1 MSQVGEPASP
11 EAPVP
16 GGQPDRIAAIT
27 RALGEQYRLGVG
39 PEGGVAVLGRGGMAT
54 VYLGEDARHD
64 RWVAVKVMHP
74 EIVASIGS
82 QRFLREIRIAAQL
95 HHPHILGLIDS
106 GESGGVLW
114 YVMPFVS
121 GESLRSRIE
130 ARGAMPVSDV
140 VRLIR
145 DVASALARAHKAG
158 IVHRDIKPEN
168 ILLEDR
174 HALVTD
180 FGVAKALSDASK
192 VSDTSVGFAL
202 GTPAYMAPEQAAA
215 DVIDHRA
222 DLYALGIVA
231 YEMLTG
237 TLPFEAKTPQQMI
250 AAHLARPPMPLA
262 DKRADVPPALTHI
275 VMRCLEKDPEDRWQS
290 ADALLAELDEVPT
303 GTATHVSPTAAYPA
317 QSTPAATLATPA
329 ASPAAPAAAAKATA
343 PVAVPE
349 ASPAPTRSALG
360 GLTRWIGVAA
370 IAALAVLAVLGRGC
384 GAGP

>member
-1 MSQVGEPASP
+1 MAQVGEPASP

-16 GGQPDRIAAIT
+16 GSQPDRLATIA

-130 ARGAMPVSDV
+130 ARGAMPVPDV

-180 FGVAKALSDASK
+180 FGVAKALSDAS
-192 VSDTSVGFAL
+192 VMSDTSVGFAL

-250 AAHLARPPMPLA
+250 AAHLGKPPLPLA
-262 DKRADVPPALTHI
+262 GKRADLPPALTNL

-290 ADALLAELDEVPT
+290 ADALLTELDEVPT
-303 GTATHVSPTAAYPA
+303 GTGSHPSPTATTHPIPDAAAPQA
-317 QSTPAATLATPA
+317 TPSAATPA
-329 ASPAAPAAAAKATA
+329 PSDPVKVPAAGSSPSPAH
-343 PVAVPE
+343 
-349 ASPAPTRSALG
+349 G
-360 GLTRWIGVAA
+360 GLMRWVGIAA
-370 IAALAVLAVLGRGC
+370 IAALAALALLGRGC
-384 GAGP
+384 GAGA

>member
-1 MSQVGEPASP
+1 MEQVGEPSTP

-16 GGQPDRIAAIT
+16 HGQADRVAAIT

-237 TLPFEAKTPQQMI
+237 SLPFDAKTPQQMI
-250 AAHLARPPMPLA
+250 AAHMARPPLPLA
-262 DKRADVPPALTHI
+262 GKRADIPPALTHI

-290 ADALLAELDEVPT
+290 ADALLAELDEVPIGT
-303 GTATHVSPTAAYPA
+303 GTHASPTAAYPT
-317 QSTPAATLATPA
+317 QTPAAPTLTTPTPATTAAAAPAEPA
-329 ASPAAPAAAAKATA
+329 AS
-343 PVAVPE
+343 V
-349 ASPAPTRSALG
+349 SPAPARPALG

-370 IAALAVLAVLGRGC
+370 IAALALLAILGRGC
-384 GAGP
+384 GAAP

>member
-1 MSQVGEPASP
+1 
-11 EAPVP
+11 
-16 GGQPDRIAAIT
+16 
-27 RALGEQYRLGVG
+27 
-39 PEGGVAVLGRGGMAT
+39 MAT

-64 RWVAVKVMHP
+64 RWVAIKVMHP

-130 ARGAMPVSDV
+130 AHGAMPVSDV

-215 DVIDHRA
+215 DVTDHRA

-250 AAHLARPPMPLA
+250 AAHMARPPMPLS
-262 DKRADVPPALTHI
+262 DKRADLPPALTHI
-275 VMRCLEKDPEDRWQS
+275 VMRCLEKDPDDRWQS

-303 GTATHVSPTAAYPA
+303 GTATHASPTAAYATPGA
-317 QSTPAATLATPA
+317 PAAPPVTQATPA
-329 ASPAAPAAAAKATA
+329 GPRVTAVAPDGPVAAGGAAPEPGPARTA
-343 PVAVPE
+343 F
-349 ASPAPTRSALG
+349 G
-360 GLTRWIGVAA
+360 GLTRWIGVLA
-370 IAALAVLAVLGRGC
+370 IAALAALALLGRGC
-384 GAGP
+384 GAAS